1 MVFVKGQ
8 VTNPAGA
15 KRGNQNAKGGKANLK
30 HGYYSLVKIIRNRR
44 GALDRRTILG
54 KMVLETARLLEADL
68 GGDLSIAE
76 KMLVSD
82 VALDTLLLQALNNEI
97 GNNPPLIEYK
107 DGLRAHPVYTLRS
120 QLIAQRREH
129 LKLLGIHRVVKTPS
143 LGEIL
148 SQHDE
153 PENHA
158 EPTNEKEP
166 E

>member
-1 MVFVKGQ
+1 MSQ
-8 VTNPAGA
+8 EGA
-15 KRGNQNAKGGKANLK
+15 NGSATRGGPPGNKRALK
-30 HGYYSLVKIIRNRR
+30 HGYYSLIKLVQSRH
-44 GALDRRTILG
+44 GALDRRTVLG
-54 KMVLETARLLEADL
+54 KMVVETMRQLEEDL
-68 GGDLSIAE
+68 GGDISTAQ
-76 KMLVSD
+76 KMLVQD
-82 VALDTLLLQALNNEI
+82 VAIDTLLLRALQARLDVAPI
-97 GNNPPLIEYK
+97 RKGKI
-107 DGLRAHPVYTLRS
+107 HPVYTLRS
-120 QLIAQRREH
+120 QLISQRREH